1 MVCKEAVIKTD
12 KEETQESNPDSVFL
26 EFMLLITNLYTI
38 SAVLRR
44 TVLQPNF

>member
-1 MVCKEAVIKTD
+1 MIRKELRNQ
-12 KEETQESNPDSVFL
+12 TQDYMFV

-44 TVLQPNF
+44 TALQSDF